1 MGAGASRENRAS
13 TETLWANP
21 ARTVGKGALETACRR
36 RAERIQEPSMKQVT
50 PPPGYRTG
58 LYSISREGPQL
69 VSLEKVTIIAVEEDR
84 KTC

>member
-1 MGAGASRENRAS
+1 MGAGASRENTAS

-50 PPPGYRTG
+50 SPSGYRTG

-69 VSLEKVTIIAVEEDR
+69 VFSENIMIIDSSGG
-84 KTC
+84 